1 MRSEWN
7 KGTPI
12 DADLQEFTD
21 TLTNIENFRRWAAS
35 NPPVKALP
43 DGRLMRQATEDEW
56 IAKATADN
64 ASDRKMDTD
73 SVMSGWVI
81 NKTGAHI
88 MLKVGR
94 PTPYQIPFQCYQSTK
109 VQTCR

>member
-1 MRSEWN
+1 M
-7 KGTPI
+7 
-12 DADLQEFTD
+12 
-21 TLTNIENFRRWAAS
+21 AAS

-56 IAKATADN
+56 IAKATADIT
-64 ASDRKMDTD
+64 SDRKMDTD

-88 MLKVGR
+88 MLKVGWPR
-94 PTPYQIPFQCYQSTK
+94 FYKIPESHSS
-109 VQTCR
+109 

>member
-1 MRSEWN
+1 MPSTWN
-7 KGTPI
+7 KGTPV
-12 DADLQEFTD
+12 DQERKQVEE

-43 DGRLMRQATEDEW
+43 DGRLIRQATEDEW

-64 ASDRKMDTD
+64 ASNRKMDTD
-73 SVMSGWVI
+73 SVMSGWVM
-81 NKTGAHI
+81 NETGAHI

-94 PTPYQIPFQCYQSTK
+94 PQCYKIPEGHSS
-109 VQTCR
+109 